1 MTRSKRLAP
10 AGRVIDERERQQAEQ
25 LAAIEKRVAEHEAKL
40 AELERYHADYA
51 RDFAARAGKGTG
63 AASLRDY
70 QIFLA
75 RLTRAIQQQTQLLL
89 QVRLDRDAVE
99 QRWQQAAQHAKA
111 VGNVMERWRAEE
123 HYADAQRDQRDSDER
138 AQRTPGSRGST

>member
-10 AGRVIDERERQQAEQ
+10 ARRVIGDRERQQAEQ
-25 LAAIEKRVAEHEAKL
+25 LVAVEKRVAEHEAKL

-51 RDFAARAGKGTG
+51 RDFTARAGQGTG

-70 QIFLA
+70 QVFLA
-75 RLTRAIQQQTQLLL
+75 RLTQAIQQQTQLLV
-89 QVRLDRDAVE
+89 QVRLERDAVE

-123 HYADAQRDQRDSDER
+123 HYAEERQDQRDSDER
-138 AQRTPGSRGST
+138 AQRAPGSRGSA